1 MPILHEELH
10 KFCEEQKGNYWVNF
24 FQTESVKAYFQG
36 LDEFVS
42 TTKKHVPVYPPQ
54 NQIFKAFTYPMQ
66 DIQVIIL
73 GQDPYHE
80 KGQAMGLSFSV
91 PDDCKT
97 PPSLRNIKAELK
109 DDLGIEKTGND
120 LSAWAEQ
127 GVFLLNTVLTV
138 SDGKAA
144 SHAKKGWEIFT
155 ANAMEYLAEH
165 VQQPFVAI
173 LWGSYAQQYKRLLV
187 QHAKSEVLI
196 LESPH
201 PSPLSAYRGFFGSKP
216 FSKTNDF
223 LIQHKPSPINWEL

>member
-10 KFCEEQKGNYWVNF
+10 KFCEEQKGNCWVNF
-24 FQTESVKAYFQG
+24 FQTESVKAYFQR

-66 DIQVIIL
+66 DIRVIIL

-109 DDLGIEKTGND
+109 VDLGIEKTGND

-144 SHAKKGWEIFT
+144 SHVKKGWEIFK
-155 ANAMEYLAEH
+155 ASAMEYLAEH

-223 LIQHKPSPINWEL
+223 LIQHKLSPINWEL